1 MTLTKKLFFIC
12 LISFSLTTFTSCQ
25 RNAEGRKVIAFA
37 SDSSLNQQSAT
48 AYSDLKKKSKI
59 SKNAKWTK
67 INKRVGQRVIA
78 AAKALYPNESAG
90 FKWEVTL
97 FDEPKTVNA
106 FCMPGG
112 KIGIYTGI
120 LKVCKNEA
128 ALAAV
133 MGHEVAHALLKH
145 SNERVSHSTISSGL
159 LAIGGFA
166 MEQSEMKDSTKKIAM
181 AVGGVGLQYGFMLP
195 YSRTHETESDNM
207 GLKLMAKAGYEPKEA
222 ANLWRRMKA
231 TSNSKMPGF
240 LSTHPSHDNRINNLE
255 EKSQQVKE
263 LYKNSPKYGLGE
275 TL

>member
-1 MTLTKKLFFIC
+1 MTTIQKLFLPC
-12 LISFSLTTFTSCQ
+12 LMGISLLLSSGCQ

-48 AYSDLKKKSKI
+48 AYADLKKKSKI

-67 INKRVGQRVIA
+67 INNRVGQRVIA
-78 AAKALYPNESAG
+78 AAKELYPEESKG

-97 FDEPKTVNA
+97 FDEPETVNA

-159 LAIGGFA
+159 MAIGGFA

-207 GLKLMAKAGYEPKEA
+207 GLKLMAQAGYEPAEA

-231 TSNSKMPGF
+231 ASNSKIPGF
-240 LSTHPSHDNRINNLE
+240 LSTHPSHDDRIENLE
-255 EKSQQVKE
+255 NKRSQVSQ
-263 LYKNSPKYGLGE
+263 LYKNSPKYGLGDK
-275 TL
+275 L